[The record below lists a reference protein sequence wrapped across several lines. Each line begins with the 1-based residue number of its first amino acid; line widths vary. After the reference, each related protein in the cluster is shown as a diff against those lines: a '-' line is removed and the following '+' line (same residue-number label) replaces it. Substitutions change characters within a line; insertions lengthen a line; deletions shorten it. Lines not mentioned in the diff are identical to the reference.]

1 MYQHAQYDDLFVTT
15 TQDSDEMEE
24 MEDIERKDKNVDA
37 RAMILL
43 GEREAKGGE
52 SNFDRLT
59 IRPKTREESSLQA
72 GPRGHSHPSSYRS
85 KTQLRRTAV
94 TS

>member
-37 RAMILL
+37 RAMIVL
-43 GEREAKGGE
+43 G
-52 SNFDRLT
+52 
-59 IRPKTREESSLQA
+59 
-72 GPRGHSHPSSYRS
+72 
-85 KTQLRRTAV
+85 
-94 TS
+94 